1 MDWLRS
7 VRATSWKSK
16 FHTFPFFASRTL
28 HCNAEILFHF
38 QLTSLWKN
46 FIEIFTLEKKLACEQ
61 ALQGALATGQQKE
74 GELATHLW
82 NLNICIKIVKAKC
95 WLVKMTLVM
104 TLLLLAHIFQCLF
117 KFVFVSASRWL
128 SDIWQLSW
136 WGATVELEVEFK
148 FQRHHIVSALIP
160 FPAPLPESPWELA
173 RRLSRNLFLHNSNNY
188 IL

>member
-16 FHTFPFFASRTL
+16 FHAFPFFASRTL

-61 ALQGALATGQQKE
+61 ALQGALATGRQKE

-82 NLNICIKIVKAKC
+82 NLNICIKIVNAKC

-117 KFVFVSASRWL
+117 KFVFVSALRWL
-128 SDIWQLSW
+128 SEIWQLSW
-136 WGATVELEVEFK
+136 QGATVELEVEFK
-148 FQRHHIVSALIP
+148 FQRHHIVFSSPSFSCPVARK
-160 FPAPLPESPWELA
+160 PLRACSQA
-173 RRLSRNLFLHNSNNY
+173 K
-188 IL
+188 